1 MINKKMQINNKSAN
15 MKIKLKISQFLR
27 STEIWSLDKAYFNIV
42 IQEKNILNVI
52 KIYFIFIN

>member
-27 STEIWSLDKAYFNIV
+27 STEIWSLDKAHFNIV